1 MLKAKYF
8 KHISFIEAKLGS
20 SPLFVWRSILWGRPV
35 LHKGLRWKIRNGRQ
49 VPIFRSNWILNFE
62 FSKNVNQPELSTDA
76 MMVDFINERNQLKAD
91 MIPQHFSKEV
101 AERILRT
108 LLPRT
113 PRQDMSVRQFDK
125 CGYYS
130 IKNGYHLAIKFKLP
144 ENPSCSDN
152 TKT

>member
-20 SPLFVWRSILWGRPV
+20 SPLFVWRSILWDKLV
-35 LHKGLRWKIRNGRQ
+35 LHKGLRWRIRNGRQ

-62 FSKNVNQPELSTDA
+62 FSRNANQPELSTDA
-76 MMVDFINERNQLKAD
+76 LMVDFINERNQLKAD

-101 AERILRT
+101 VERILRT

-113 PRQDMSVRQFDK
+113 LRQDKLVRQFDK
-125 CGYYS
+125 YGYYS
-130 IKNGYHLAIKFKLP
+130 IKNGYHLKFKLP
-144 ENPSCSDN
+144 ENPSCSDS